1 MKKMKILI
9 GYDGSPCADAAL
21 DDLSRAGLAREGKAC
36 VLSVT
41 EIWLPPPPPSS
52 YEIVEQARQVH
63 VPADLKHVYDNCS
76 AAVEE
81 ARFQA
86 QQAADRLRTNFP
98 GWEITTDAASG
109 SPAWELV
116 LKADQ
121 WQPDL
126 IVVGSHGRSAI
137 SRLVLG
143 SVSQRVLTEA
153 RCSVRVARGRLEE
166 PDTPVRIVIGVDGSP
181 GSELA
186 VRQVASRI
194 WPPGSEVRVISAN
207 DPLTPTF
214 VGQLVGQLIPAI
226 PESIEESN
234 QFDREWLTK
243 MAKRSIEILRDA
255 ELKVSSEIVEGNPKR
270 VLPAIAE
277 EWGAD
282 CIFVGSIGFSNRFE
296 RFVLGSV
303 SAAVA
308 ARAHCSVEVV
318 RASVKQGDNHHD
330 GDSKYSRN

>member
-1 MKKMKILI
+1 MTKKMKILI

-36 VLSVT
+36 VLSVA
-41 EIWLPPPPPSS
+41 EIWLPPPAPSS
-52 YEIVEQARQVH
+52 YEIVEQARYVH
-63 VPADLKHVYDNCS
+63 VPPDLKHVYDKCS
-76 AAVEE
+76 AAVKE
-81 ARFQA
+81 ARLLA
-86 QQAADRLRTNFP
+86 QRAVDRLRTNFP
-98 GWEITTDAASG
+98 GWEITAEATSG

-137 SRLVLG
+137 SRLILG

-166 PDTPVRIVIGVDGSP
+166 PDTPVRILVGIDGSP

-194 WPPGSEVRVISAN
+194 WPPGSEVRVVSAN
-207 DPLTPTF
+207 DRLTPTLIGEF
-214 VGQLVGQLIPAI
+214 IPPVGRA
-226 PESIEESN
+226 IEESN
-234 QFDREWLTK
+234 QVDCEWLNK
-243 MAKRSIEILRDA
+243 VLKRSVEILRDA
-255 ELKVSSEIVEGNPKR
+255 ALRVSSQIVEGNPKR
-270 VLPAIAE
+270 VLPAVAQ

-296 RFVLGSV
+296 RFILGSV

-330 GDSKYSRN
+330 RDSKYSRN